1 MELSARQIS
10 FSTGT
15 YWAKR
20 ADMIYYKYVDFIVR
34 SIGANANSMI
44 DVGTGGCPYLEWFD
58 WIPQRVSF
66 DREFPYS
73 SENVRGIKGDVLTHD
88 FAETF
93 DLLTCLQVVEHVPEP
108 TAFVR
113 RLLEFCKT
121 AIISVPYMWPEGA
134 TEDHINDPVSEDDLI
149 RWAGRKANYSV
160 IVDEPFSPQSER
172 RKGRRLITIFDADP
186 KRKFGGPVKGARL
199 IRDFDGTIVGRANEQ
214 KT

>member
-1 MELSARQIS
+1 M
-10 FSTGT
+10 
-15 YWAKR
+15 
-20 ADMIYYKYVDFIVR
+20 
-34 SIGANANSMI
+34 
-44 DVGTGGCPYLEWFD
+44 
-58 WIPQRVSF
+58 
-66 DREFPYS
+66 
-73 SENVRGIKGDVLTHD
+73 LTHD

-93 DLLTCLQVVEHVPEP
+93 DLLTCLQVVEHVPGP

-113 RLLEFCKT
+113 RLLELCET

-214 KT
+214 KP